1 MQCTPRKKARFTPI
15 KKSENPQSQH
25 FQKIILTH
33 NQHHFIQ
40 SKTQKAQT
48 QPEKTQTKHFPYGK
62 KNSKTNSG
70 IANHLAHTP
79 HRENRKKVPKNLIQN
94 SVRRTGF
101 AKAFALALV
110 LLYKLHNPL
119 QEVLFCI
126 SRFFFFSGRPCPGFL
141 PFLSCFG
148 LGPRKWTLTISWV
161 PFFSYLAPQVGFEGS
176 RLVLVHTC
184 ANLVVEDCF
193 D

>member
-62 KNSKTNSG
+62 KTRKR
-70 IANHLAHTP
+70 IAVSQTTSHTP
-79 HRENRKKVPKNLIQN
+79 HTAKTEKKSRKTSSRTRSDEQVSQRPSPLRSYCYTNCIIRCKRSFFAFRASFSSRAVLAPVSCLFYPA
-94 SVRRTGF
+94 SVSG
-101 AKAFALALV
+101 
-110 LLYKLHNPL
+110 HG
-119 QEVLFCI
+119 
-126 SRFFFFSGRPCPGFL
+126 SGRL
-141 PFLSCFG
+141 PSRGC
-148 LGPRKWTLTISWV
+148 
-161 PFFSYLAPQVGFEGS
+161 PFFLTWPL
-176 RLVLVHTC
+176 R
-184 ANLVVEDCF
+184 
-193 D
+193 